1 MIFDRVR
8 GALFL
13 MSDISWDSR
22 ATHFKELRNNPKKP
36 HKNPD
41 DRVRGALYP
50 EPHIIRFK
58 SHTFQRAPY
67 MTFDTVRGY
76 SDDPAKMGLFASPK
90 SPISWYG
97 VATVSRIDKIIGRFC
112 RILSLL
118 FGSFAKET
126 YNFIDP
132 TNQSHP
138 TFQISYLI
146 QGGENP

>member
-8 GALFL
+8 GALFI

-97 VATVSRIDKIIGRFC
+97 VALVSSID
-112 RILSLL
+112 
-118 FGSFAKET
+118 
-126 YNFIDP
+126 
-132 TNQSHP
+132 
-138 TFQISYLI
+138 
-146 QGGENP
+146 